1 MFLAKWN
8 QNTVRSFVKK
18 RFLYSSTN
26 YTLISL
32 LDMTSKHDAH
42 LRPVSLGS

>member
-18 RFLYSSTN
+18 RFLYSSTS
-26 YTLISL
+26 YKLISL
-32 LDMTSKHDAH
+32 LDMTSKHYAN
-42 LRPVSLGS
+42 LLPISLVF